1 MLLDDIIAAYRQM
14 GVREGDVIEVSSDV
28 RALVTQMRHEAKNRG
43 EKPQPIPC
51 YLGEIIES
59 LKEMVGGE
67 GTLLFPTYS
76 WGFCRG
82 EAWDY
87 NKTLGETGALSNH
100 ALSLPEFRRTRH
112 PIYSFAVWGKDQE
125 YLVNLDHADSFGVGS
140 PFAYLHQ
147 KGHLNISLGA
157 PSFFTFTH
165 YVEQCNH
172 VAYRF
177 KKEFTAPYTMD
188 GVTTSKTYSMTVRRL
203 EPREALSIA
212 AESSDLLDGKGLV
225 KEYVSGIILQAIDF
239 RAAYETISWDIAHN
253 NAAHIMRWA

>member
-1 MLLDDIIAAYRQM
+1 MLLDDIIAVYRRM

-28 RALVTQMRHEAKNRG
+28 RALVTQMRHEAKKRG
-43 EKPQPIPC
+43 EKPQAIPY
-51 YLGEIIES
+51 YLGNIIEA
-59 LKEMVGGE
+59 LKEMVGRE
-67 GTLLFPTYS
+67 GTLLFPTYN

-87 NKTLGETGALSNH
+87 NNTLGETGALSNY
-100 ALSLPEFRRTRH
+100 ALSLPEFKRTRH

-125 YLVNLDHADSFGVGS
+125 YLVSLDNEDSFGDGS

-147 KGHLNISLGA
+147 KGRLNISLGA

-177 KKEFTAPYTMD
+177 KKAFTALYTMD
-188 GVTTSKTYSMTVRRL
+188 GVTIPKTYSMTVRRL

-239 RAAYETISWDIAHN
+239 RAAYETISWDIKHN